1 MSTPNFPRMY
11 RLNTTGAPTNTG
23 PGVSSGRLGDFVLD
37 DAGALYYYNGTAWSE
52 LESTPAGTAIVIEP
66 DANATG
72 NGYDV
77 SVIGGEST
85 APAGPADDGGDV
97 NITGGASTN
106 GNGGGVVITAGA
118 GAIDAGDI
126 SILGVAGL
134 AGGNGSE
141 ISLVAGDGNGAGVGG
156 DVVITAG
163 DNITGAGDGGG
174 VLISAGSNTAGGDG
188 GDVVIASGSGIG
200 GAGADAG
207 NVTVVLGAGAVGQA
221 EFRVRDNTQLIEYL
235 SVSATPATAT
245 PPNVGLFSM
254 QYAEELNVTSS
265 PANINAPSGRIDFD
279 LIGALSCVVNNTS
292 VISANSII
300 LLTVEQYGTAT
311 NLRVTPAP
319 GSFTITSSTNLD
331 GATLSFVVI
340 NNAA

>member
-11 RLNTTGAPTNTG
+11 RLNTAGAPPNTV
-23 PGVSSGRLGDFVLD
+23 PGVSSGRAGDFVLD
-37 DAGALYYYNGTAWSE
+37 GNGALYYYNGTAWSE

-126 SILGVAGL
+126 SLVGVAGL

-207 NVTVVLGAGAVGQA
+207 NVTVVLGAGDAGQA
-221 EFRVRDNTQLIEYL
+221 EFRVRNNTQLIEYL
-235 SVSATPATAT
+235 SVSATPA
-245 PPNVGLFSM
+245 NVGLFSM
-254 QYAEELNVTSS
+254 QYAQRLNVTSS
-265 PANINAPSGRIDFD
+265 PANINAPSGRIVFG
-279 LIGALSCVVNNTS
+279 LYGALSCVVNNTS

>member
-11 RLNTTGAPTNTG
+11 RLNTTGAPSNSV

-37 DAGALYYYNGTAWSE
+37 DAGTLYYYSGAAWNQITAGAPFPPVNSVV
-52 LESTPAGTAIVIEP
+52 TIEP
-66 DANATG
+66 SANATG

-77 SVIGGEST
+77 SIIGGEST
-85 APAGPADDGGDV
+85 APAGPLDDGGDV

-118 GAIDAGDI
+118 GAINAGDI
-126 SILGVAGL
+126 SVLGVAGGL
-134 AGGNGSE
+134 AGGDGSE

-163 DNITGAGDGGG
+163 DNITGTGDAGGI
-174 VLISAGSNTAGGDG
+174 LISAGSNTAGGDG
-188 GDVVIASGSGIG
+188 GDVVIASGSGRG

-207 NVTVVLGAGAVGQA
+207 NVTVVLGAGDVGQA
-221 EFRVRDNTQLIEYL
+221 EFRVINDTQLIEYL
-235 SVSATPATAT
+235 SVSATPA
-245 PPNVGLFSM
+245 NVGLFSM
-254 QYAEELNVTSS
+254 QYAQELNVVAS
-265 PANINAPSGRIDFD
+265 PATINAPSGRIDFD
-279 LIGALSCVVNNTS
+279 LIGAVSCVVNNTS

-319 GSFTITSSTNLD
+319 GSFTITSTTNLD

-340 NNAA
+340 NQL